1 METRMPMYEFKCD
14 RCEHTFEELMT
25 ASELQKEM
33 PECPECGSKRTKK
46 QVSKFSSSNDSG
58 YGGCGP
64 VRGGF
69 G

>member
-1 METRMPMYEFKCD
+1 MPMYEFKCD
-14 RCEHTFEELMT
+14 KCNHTFEELLT
-25 ASELQKEM
+25 TYELKKEM
-33 PECPECGSKRTKK
+33 PKCPECGSKKTKK
-46 QVSKFSSSNDSG
+46 QVSKISSNDSG